1 MQISTGYGLQ
11 FYKTPLNYYI
21 IIKYI
26 VYTLLV
32 KSLVPERLIFY
43 DPGPQNQ
50 S

>member
-1 MQISTGYGLQ
+1 MVMQISTGYGLQ

-26 VYTLLV
+26 VYTLLF
-32 KSLVPERLIFY
+32 KRLIFY